1 MRQHIEK
8 GAVTSGRGKGK
19 ISGQKNVLESHAELL
34 QVKRRGIQPNFFCVL
49 TALCMNQNINPLAIT
64 SVYWKFDHLI
74 CSKDAMMHACLD
86 KFKLCLLYISLL

>member
-1 MRQHIEK
+1 MVEQCSNVVPESVCQPDPAIMRQHIEK

-64 SVYWKFDHLI
+64 S
-74 CSKDAMMHACLD
+74 
-86 KFKLCLLYISLL
+86 